1 MAEKKQVVVRTYPRW
16 YDTGTIK
23 LASWLSSGYR
33 VVMCQPFACDYYSN
47 TGKVVCG
54 NEYILEK
61 ECDQMLQFVC
71 NRCKK
76 PIEGA
81 TYYTVDIYGHDINPT
96 NDGRDSATTYAQN
109 AGTNMSKMFC
119 GENHYCESCKSKI
132 EDFLKIDDSKTLHF
146 EQTTEQSGEINQVKD
161 YPSYLDRPKKKW
173 GGFIHL

>member
-1 MAEKKQVVVRTYPRW
+1 
-16 YDTGTIK
+16 
-23 LASWLSSGYR
+23 
-33 VVMCQPFACDYYSN
+33 
-47 TGKVVCG
+47 
-54 NEYILEK
+54 
-61 ECDQMLQFVC
+61 MLQFVC

-132 EDFLKIDDSKTLHF
+132 EDFLKMDDSKTLYIEPIVVPNKDKPKLMNWIKKRFFTEPDF
-146 EQTTEQSGEINQVKD
+146 ESED
-161 YPSYLDRPKKKW
+161 YECPSCGCIESYEANYCPNCGSKMNTQ
-173 GGFIHL
+173 